1 MVMVLWIFHD
11 FSIYVETESPGIQ
24 RPAKGLALVYWPSG
38 QKRRRAVVLGV
49 FWWKNMGVSTI
60 HDDSCC

>member
-11 FSIYVETESPGIQ
+11 FPIYVETESPGIQ

-49 FWWKNMGVSTI
+49 F
-60 HDDSCC
+60 